1 MPPQRAP
8 SSKSKESPTDPT
20 AFTSFPDFSKINDEC
35 FNGGKEDTFS
45 TPRPPSGAGTS
56 RIGATTPGAE
66 KRWGVVDNVSIKDL
80 MWLCDQTFAKTA
92 RQICT
97 EVLQSVQGE
106 FEAAKAQMRHD
117 VVQPINAL
125 TNALDRLPSR
135 LDGPIKRIIEAE
147 VMPSL
152 VSFGQSVKRMDEEL
166 KASFGQVEKQGVQ
179 VEELQRRSVK
189 TCEQLLDHYAVNT
202 QDQLAQLRQMQNQLL
217 DGKKSTA
224 GDIHQLLQASHDLH
238 GVIEQKVDALLWKHT
253 KEYAVK
259 VDFGEMPRGL
269 GEEDMATMSACAEV
283 MHKVD
288 GTLAEFDEKM
298 QVWLMESMQAY
309 KVSTQENVRGA
320 EVESQSVAIQCEP
333 IQVADAMVQAAGEAP
348 VRKKRPRPTR
358 ATQRASR
365 VSLAVEVKDKVA
377 KRGVPVFADVG
388 EMKRNVRMAMMKQR
402 YNVHDLYHTSGCS
415 QAIARHPY
423 FENAV
428 LGVIFLNAIWLSI
441 DIDNNS
447 AAVLVDASPIFIVME
462 NIFCTFFTGEL
473 LIRFFAFERKS
484 NCCKDFWFVFD
495 CVVNIYMIGETWIL
509 SLVLLLSVD
518 VTATEAVFDASALR
532 IIRMVKILRLSRM
545 AKLLRAIPELSIV
558 IKAIG
563 AAGRSM
569 LVIAVFCVMVI
580 YVFALTLKQITLIV
594 NTDPSNAVLASDF
607 NSVLSAMNTLLL
619 RSLFSDSAELVNDL
633 ASWHPVFWPCIMLFV
648 LITSVTMMYML
659 MGVMVNV
666 IDIVAASEREG
677 LAVSTVA
684 LNLRQVMKRLGISTE
699 GPISKSCLND
709 LLNEAEVVN
718 FLYSVDVDVISLLD
732 SVDQIFEDVLEREG
746 RPLQFGDLVET
757 IMNMRGSN
765 PATVQ
770 DLKGSFKSLKVAFNL
785 EMQQLRQ
792 SLHGQLHS
800 ITQQLRDDHESGSE
814 EYE

>member
-1 MPPQRAP
+1 MPPGRERAP
-8 SSKSKESPTDPT
+8 SSKAKEKQESPT
-20 AFTSFPDFSKINDEC
+20 AFTSFPDFSRINDEC
-35 FNGGKEDTFS
+35 FNGVKEDTFS
-45 TPRPPSGAGTS
+45 TPRPTSGGNRNGGLGLGT
-56 RIGATTPGAE
+56 E

-80 MWLCDQTFAKTA
+80 LWVCDQTFAKTA
-92 RQICT
+92 RQICS

-117 VVQPINAL
+117 VVQPITAL

-166 KASFGQVEKQGVQ
+166 KASFGQVEKQSVQ

-189 TCEQLLDHYAVNT
+189 ACEQLLNHFAENT
-202 QDQLAQLRQMQNQLL
+202 QDQLAQMRQMQSQLL

-224 GDIHQLLQASHDLH
+224 GDLHQLLQANHDLH

-259 VDFGEMPRGL
+259 VDFGQMPKARA
-269 GEEDMATMSACAEV
+269 EEDMAAISAVTEV

-288 GTLAEFDEKM
+288 VTLADFDEKM
-298 QVWLMESMQAY
+298 QGWLVESMQAY
-309 KVSTQENVRGA
+309 KVSPAENVARA
-320 EVESQSVAIQCEP
+320 VESQNVGVQCEGT
-333 IQVADAMVQAAGEAP
+333 QAMEAAVQTAGETST
-348 VRKKRPRPTR
+348 RKKRPRPTR
-358 ATQRASR
+358 ITMRQSR
-365 VSLAVEVKDKVA
+365 VSVMEVKDKVA
-377 KRGVPVFADVG
+377 KRGVPVFADER
-388 EMKRNVRMAMMKQR
+388 EMKRNVRQAMMKTR
-402 YNVHDLYHTSGCS
+402 YNVHDLYHKTGCA
-415 QAIARHPY
+415 QRVARHPY

-462 NIFCTFFTGEL
+462 NMFCLFFTGEL
-473 LIRFFAFERKS
+473 LIRFFAFARKRD
-484 NCCKDFWFVFD
+484 CCKDFWFVFD
-495 CVVNIYMIGETWIL
+495 CVVNIYMVGETWIL
-509 SLVLLLSVD
+509 SLILLLSD
-518 VTATEAVFDASALR
+518 VTTTEAVFDASALR

-569 LVIAVFCVMVI
+569 LVIAVFCLMVV

-594 NTDPSNAVLASDF
+594 NTDPSNAVVARNFD
-607 NSVLSAMNTLLL
+607 SVLSAMNTLLL
-619 RSLFSDSAELVNDL
+619 RSLFSDSAELVTDL
-633 ASWHPVFWPCIMLFV
+633 SSWHPVFWPCIMLFV

-684 LNLRQVMKRLGISTE
+684 LNLRQVMKRMGISTE
-699 GPISKSCLND
+699 GPISKAAINE
-709 LLNEAEVVN
+709 LLLEAEVVN
-718 FLYSVDVDVISLLD
+718 FLYGVDVDVVSL
-732 SVDQIFEDVLEREG
+732 VEMIDQVYEDILEREG
-746 RPLQFGDLVET
+746 RPLEFGDLVET
-757 IMNMRGSN
+757 IMNLRGSN

-770 DLKGSFKSLKVAFNL
+770 DLKASIRAVKMAMSI
-785 EMQQLRQ
+785 EMDLLRQ

-800 ITQQLRDDHESGSE
+800 ITQQLRDDESGGSD
-814 EYE
+814 YE